1 MDRKINV
8 FIGGSSEAFNVA
20 KKVSEILT
28 ESGRFNVVIWN
39 KDTFTYNE
47 SFLSSLI
54 KASLIYDFGIFVAS
68 SDDLVLIRE
77 NIDEIPRDN
86 VIFEYG
92 LFLGALGNKKTFLLQ
107 EDTCKLP
114 TDLLG
119 YTTPRYKSKFKP
131 KEWTDLVDSIA
142 DEMNKQ
148 FLRSE
153 IQVLPSTSLAIGYF
167 NSFISKVSKHIFESD
182 GSGSILNKSKL
193 DHQDVSIEVRIPNE
207 LSDDVGAKAFV
218 HYKEESLQ
226 IDEIGDPKRPF
237 PVRFY
242 KSDDNDMLTIIDI
255 PTTLNSI
262 RPSINLLLPDTGLG
276 IIEDKIKLERK
287 EVENFK
293 RTLEYLI
300 EQNDYAKK
308 IVTVKWLN

>member
-8 FIGGSSEAFNVA
+8 FIGGSSEALNVA

-68 SDDLVLIRE
+68 SDDLALIRK
-77 NIDEIPRDN
+77 NIDTIPRDN

-107 EDTCKLP
+107 EDSCKLP

-182 GSGSILNKSKL
+182 GSILNKSKL

-207 LSDDVGAKAFV
+207 LSDNVGAKAFV

-262 RPSINLLLPDTGLG
+262 RPSINLLIPDTGLG
-276 IIEDKIKLERK
+276 INEDKIKLELK

-293 RTLEYLI
+293 RTLEFLI
-300 EQNDYAKK
+300 EQNDYANK

>member
-8 FIGGSSEAFNVA
+8 FIGGSSEALNVA
-20 KKVSEILT
+20 KKVSEILID
-28 ESGRFNVVIWN
+28 SGKFNVVIWN

-47 SFLSSLI
+47 SFLNSLI
-54 KASLIYDFGIFVAS
+54 KASLIYDFGVFVAS
-68 SDDLVLIRE
+68 SDDLALIRK

-119 YTTPRYKSKFKP
+119 YTTPRYKAKFRT
-131 KEWTDLVDSIA
+131 KEWTELVGSIA

-167 NSFISKVSKHIFESD
+167 NSFISKVSKYIFEAE
-182 GSGSILNKSKL
+182 GSILNKSKL
-193 DHQDVSIEVRIPNE
+193 KHQDVSIEVRIPNE

-218 HYKEESLQ
+218 HYKKESLK

-242 KSDDNDMLTIIDI
+242 KSDGDDKLTIIDI

-276 IIEDKIKLERK
+276 INEDRIKLEHK

-293 RTLEYLI
+293 RTLVYLI
-300 EQNDYAKK
+300 EQNDYSKK
-308 IVTVKWLN
+308 IVTVIWLD